1 MSEQSPITYE
11 IKDNM
16 LHINF
21 VSGTSK
27 YSTCIDET
35 KCYMR
40 YGMSIDEFVYMLKA
54 HIANATY
61 KIYTDQSRSE
71 IKLISNSTYV
81 EKSVKI
87 VLLIVDEIALRDI
100 KIKELE
106 ETNASQNIKIKELEE
121 TNALQ
126 NMHSVPNHTTVIVI
140 GSESSGKSSL
150 LENITKCPV
159 FPRNAKICTK
169 QPIHL
174 KLRPSKTDEDKNYS
188 YEYDGVTYVT
198 TKNKI
203 VKEIDAIMNT
213 IDENTIINKVITINI
228 CDEKLPHFEFID
240 LPGPKNY

>member
-106 ETNASQNIKIKELEE
+106 ETNASQN
-121 TNALQ
+121 
-126 NMHSVPNHTTVIVI
+126 MHSVPNHTTVIVI

-213 IDENTIINKVITINI
+213 IDANTIINKVITINI